1 MVGKRKASRSRPRP
15 VTKSRGGS
23 GKPGGGKEADLQQDK
38 LTARAKEGDADAF
51 LALARFHSTFNP
63 IPLTRDLIL
72 LSGLDEVTRQRLLG
86 RLQRKEDNLLRPFP
100 GVNMIFWG
108 EPWVQEA
115 LDGFLWRKRGRSP
128 VPDEQFL
135 QKLWDA
141 TREGA
146 MLQLKI
152 YKKAH
157 VTPSA
162 WVRVKY
168 PHFANLGLTEAQ
180 ILKVARAEGCAFEEK
195 TFLAAIRRYKRESGR

>member
-1 MVGKRKASRSRPRP
+1 MAQKAKDSRGRLRTTA
-15 VTKSRGGS
+15 TKSRKGR
-23 GKPGGGKEADLQQDK
+23 GKSPGDTGEDLQQDD

-72 LSGLDEVTRQRLLG
+72 LSGLDDITRQRLLS

-108 EPWVQEA
+108 EPWVQKA
-115 LDGFLWRKRGRSP
+115 LDGFLWKKRGRTAI
-128 VPDEQFL
+128 PDERFL

-146 MLQLKI
+146 MLQLRI

-180 ILKVARAEGCAFEEK
+180 ILKVARAEGCAFEEEA
-195 TFLAAIRRYKRESGR
+195 FLKAIEKFRRMG

>member
-1 MVGKRKASRSRPRP
+1 MARKAKESRGRLRTA
-15 VTKSRGGS
+15 TKSRRGS
-23 GKPGGGKEADLQQDK
+23 GKSLGDMGEDLQQDD

-72 LSGLDEVTRQRLLG
+72 LSGLDEVTQQRLLG

-108 EPWVQEA
+108 EPWVQKA

>member
-1 MVGKRKASRSRPRP
+1 MVRKVKAPRRHLRK
-15 VTKSRGGS
+15 TTITRGGS
-23 GKPGGGKEADLQQDK
+23 GKPGECKEAELQQDD
-38 LTARAKEGDADAF
+38 LTARAKDGDAGAF

-63 IPLTRDLIL
+63 IPLSRDLIL
-72 LSGLDEVTRQRLLG
+72 LSGLDDVTRQRLLG

-115 LDGFLWRKRGRSP
+115 LDRFLWKKRGRKP
-128 VPDEQFL
+128 IPDDRFL

-168 PHFANLGLTEAQ
+168 PHFANLGLTDAQ
-180 ILKVARAEGCAFEEK
+180 VLKVARAEGCAFEEK
-195 TFLAAIRRYKRESGR
+195 AFLAAIHRYKKEGGW